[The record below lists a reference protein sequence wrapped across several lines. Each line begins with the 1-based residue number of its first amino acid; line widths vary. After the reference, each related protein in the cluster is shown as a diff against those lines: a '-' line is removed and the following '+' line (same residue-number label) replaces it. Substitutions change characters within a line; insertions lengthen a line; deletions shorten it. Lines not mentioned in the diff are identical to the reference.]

1 MVKGVAVART
11 RVRSTFVSG
20 AVGLVD
26 MLGGMWGGCGGWRNL
41 AVFFSDMQRNSEN
54 REASFSERCRVN
66 TFFDTRYWSFEP
78 FVASSSDFEVSSD

>member
-54 REASFSERCRVN
+54 REASFFR
-66 TFFDTRYWSFEP
+66 
-78 FVASSSDFEVSSD
+78 EVSCQHFF